1 MAIVSTP
8 LAKLPFTTEDAELD
22 RLLLESSHESPG
34 LPPEGMSTNLVFP
47 EGRRSSKKKLEP
59 TPLQVIARQALR
71 SRPPARL
78 QMRFPALRRYYAKAR
93 LDPITGSFKP
103 GKSYQRDIH
112 SYLVVWGFRVLND
125 THAAGKDL
133 PSTDALEE
141 LFLEMIST
149 KAIVWGPHGG
159 RGPGLSTDDPYDVAL
174 SAALA
179 VARDWDPGYITERA
193 RQGRIGGLR
202 SKRGPT
208 FTLEMLEPHK
218 HLSPKEQS
226 IALGCSVPTIRRIHE
241 RARGGVN

>member
-71 SRPPARL
+71 SR
-78 QMRFPALRRYYAKAR
+78 LRRYYAKAR

-179 VARDWDPGYITERA
+179 VARERA